1 MGRVGPALPA
11 LRLTHRPRLLFFLSI
26 ARVFFIPLY
35 FLCNIG
41 GRGAAI
47 NSDFFYLFV
56 LQLLFGITNGY
67 LGSNCMM
74 GFAEWVEPEELE
86 AAGSF
91 MSLSL
96 VGGLTTGSF
105 LSFFAAQSS

>member
-1 MGRVGPALPA
+1 
-11 LRLTHRPRLLFFLSI
+11 
-26 ARVFFIPLY
+26 
-35 FLCNIG
+35 
-41 GRGAAI
+41 
-47 NSDFFYLFV
+47 
-56 LQLLFGITNGY
+56 
-67 LGSNCMM
+67 M